1 VNSWTY
7 DSGQSGNLDLHII
20 RYEDLLSKPS
30 EQLPKLASLLGVL
43 AEANEIARVIEA
55 TSVDQMRIKEQ
66 NGMPD
71 HEISDTFEFIGP
83 AKPKQW
89 VNCLSTEQLDLL
101 DKYFGET
108 MKRYGYV

>member
-1 VNSWTY
+1 
-7 DSGQSGNLDLHII
+7 
-20 RYEDLLSKPS
+20 
-30 EQLPKLASLLGVL
+30 
-43 AEANEIARVIEA
+43 
-55 TSVDQMRIKEQ
+55 MRIKEQ

-108 MKRYGYV
+108 MSVMDMFSGCSHLA